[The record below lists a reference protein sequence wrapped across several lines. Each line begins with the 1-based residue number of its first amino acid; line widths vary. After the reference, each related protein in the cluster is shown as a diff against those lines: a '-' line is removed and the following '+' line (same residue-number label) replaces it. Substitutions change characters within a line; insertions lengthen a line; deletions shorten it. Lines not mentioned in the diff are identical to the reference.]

1 MRDYG
6 AAILICGSVML
17 SAAVPA
23 LAQADFSGA
32 GATLELDCD
41 GKRATVEG
49 ASNTVV
55 ITGAC
60 ASLQVVGAG
69 NRITVDLAAGAT
81 IRIEGA
87 DNEIRW
93 RAPGDAKPRVTIAGA
108 GNRLSR
114 LR

>member
-1 MRDYG
+1 M
-6 AAILICGSVML
+6 
-17 SAAVPA
+17 PA

-32 GATLELDCD
+32 GATLGLECA
-41 GKRATVEG
+41 GKSATIEG
-49 ASNTVV
+49 ASNTVA
-55 ITGAC
+55 ITGALRKPAC
-60 ASLQVVGAG
+60 GRRGQSHHDGS
-69 NRITVDLAAGAT
+69 RRRRP

-93 RAPGDAKPRVTIAGA
+93 RAPGEAKPRVTIAGA